1 MKVSVTPLKYGVR
14 LKRVKRRTTVLLNNW
29 DITTGLFQRKQNK
42 GSMTMEVAVTPSY
55 ISKLHQLERQF
66 LSYGRKGLA
75 DW

>member
-55 ISKLHQLERQF
+55 ISKLHQLERKF

>member
-1 MKVSVTPLKYGVR
+1 MKVAVTPLKYGVR

-55 ISKLHQLERQF
+55 ISKLHQLELQF

>member
-1 MKVSVTPLKYGVR
+1 MKVAVTRLKYGVL

-55 ISKLHQLERQF
+55 ISKLHQLE
-66 LSYGRKGLA
+66 
-75 DW
+75 

>member
-1 MKVSVTPLKYGVR
+1 MKVAVTPLKYGVR

>member
-1 MKVSVTPLKYGVR
+1 MKVAVTRLKYGVR

-55 ISKLHQLERQF
+55 ISKLHQLE
-66 LSYGRKGLA
+66 
-75 DW
+75 

>member
-1 MKVSVTPLKYGVR
+1 MKVAVTPLKYGVR

-55 ISKLHQLERQF
+55 ISKLHQLE
-66 LSYGRKGLA
+66 
-75 DW
+75 

>member
-1 MKVSVTPLKYGVR
+1 MKVAVTHLKYGVR

-55 ISKLHQLERQF
+55 ISKLHQLE
-66 LSYGRKGLA
+66 
-75 DW
+75 

>member
-1 MKVSVTPLKYGVR
+1 MKVAVTPLKYGVR

-29 DITTGLFQRKQNK
+29 DITTGLFSTKTNK